1 MPPKC
6 RPPES
11 YLSSTSR
18 NTTLHGD
25 ELRDQN
31 IEVVDQV
38 INDDMDG
45 DNVSDSNQEDEIH
58 RLIQDTFAPMDED
71 NQDDSHDVDPLLEK
85 SRQPLYEG
93 STINLLSAILLLVNL
108 KVLNGLSNTCLTQI
122 LRYLIC

>member
-1 MPPKC
+1 MAPKC
-6 RPPES
+6 RPLES
-11 YLSSTSR
+11 YFPSTSG

-25 ELRDQN
+25 ELQDQN
-31 IEVVDQV
+31 IEVVDQI

-45 DNVSDSNQEDEIH
+45 DNISDSNQEDEIH
-58 RLIQDTFAPMDED
+58 RLIKDTFSPMDED

-93 STINLLSAILLLVNL
+93 STTNLLSAILLLVNL

>member
-6 RPPES
+6 RALES
-11 YLSSTSR
+11 YFPSTSR

-31 IEVVDQV
+31 IEDIDQV

-58 RLIQDTFAPMDED
+58 RLIKETFAPMDED

-85 SRQPLYEG
+85 SRKLLYEG
-93 STINLLSAILLLVNL
+93 STTNLLSAILLLVN
-108 KVLNGLSNTCLTQI
+108 GLSNTCLT
-122 LRYLIC
+122 

>member
-1 MPPKC
+1 MPTKC

-11 YLSSTSR
+11 YLPSTSR
-18 NTTLHGD
+18 KTTLHGD
-25 ELRDQN
+25 ELRDHN
-31 IEVVDQV
+31 IEATDQV

-45 DNVSDSNQEDEIH
+45 YNVSDSNKEYEIH

-93 STINLLSAILLLVNL
+93 STIKNLSAIFLLVNL

>member
-6 RPPES
+6 RPTES

-31 IEVVDQV
+31 IEAIDQF
-38 INDDMDG
+38 INDYMDG
-45 DNVSDSNQEDEIH
+45 DNVSDSNKEDEIH

-71 NQDDSHDVDPLLEK
+71 NQDDSHDVDPLLKK

-93 STINLLSAILLLVNL
+93 STINLLSSILLLVNL

>member
-1 MPPKC
+1 MPQKC
-6 RPPES
+6 QPPES
-11 YLSSTSR
+11 YLSSTSI

-31 IEVVDQV
+31 IEAIDQV

-45 DNVSDSNQEDEIH
+45 DNDSDSNQEDEIH

-71 NQDDSHDVDPLLEK
+71 NQNDSHDVDSLLEK
-85 SRQPLYEG
+85 SHQPLYEG
-93 STINLLSAILLLVNL
+93 STINLLSAILFLVNL
-108 KVLNGLSNTCLTQI
+108 KVLNGLSNTCLTHI